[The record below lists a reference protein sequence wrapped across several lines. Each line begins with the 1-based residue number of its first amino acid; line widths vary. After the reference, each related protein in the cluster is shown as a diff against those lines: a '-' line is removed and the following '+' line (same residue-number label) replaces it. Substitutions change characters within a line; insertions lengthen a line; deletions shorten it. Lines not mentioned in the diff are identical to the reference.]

1 MTATTNHP
9 GKVTMIGLG
18 SMGGAL
24 AHALLSKGFDL
35 TVWNRNPAKLQ
46 PFLSAGATAAPDI
59 AGAIAGSPV
68 TVICVSEYSASRSI
82 LDAPGVAEALKGR
95 TLIQLSTGTPKEARD
110 LEHWTQQHAAHCLN
124 GDIMAWPRQIGT
136 DEATISIS
144 GQGELIDQYT
154 GVLKALA
161 GQLVNLGPEPGA
173 SAAMFHAVLAYLA
186 GSWIGFCHGALV
198 AESEGLRPEDL
209 GILLEQI
216 SPMLGGELR
225 HMGQVIQHGKFS
237 DPESTVQTTGLDL
250 QLLVQQAKEAGINSE
265 LPTFA
270 AGLFKRTIDAGHGQ
284 EEHAAV
290 IKVLRQHA

>member
-24 AHALLSKGFDL
+24 ARTLISKGFDL
-35 TVWNRNPAKLQ
+35 TIWNRNPAKLQ
-46 PFLSAGATAAPDI
+46 PFLSTGATAATDI
-59 AGAIAGSPV
+59 AAAITASPV
-68 TVICVSEYSASRSI
+68 TVMCVSDYSASRSI
-82 LDAPGVAEALKGR
+82 LNAPGTVAALKGR

-110 LEHWTQQHAAHCLN
+110 LDLWAQQHAAHCLN
-124 GDIMAWPRQIGT
+124 GDIMAWPRQVGT
-136 DEATISIS
+136 DEATISVS
-144 GQGELIDQYT
+144 GKQEIVDQHT

-161 GQLVNLGPEPGA
+161 GQIMNLGSEPGA
-173 SAAMFHAVLAYLA
+173 SAAFFHAVLAYLA

-198 AESEGLRPEDL
+198 AENEGLRPEDL

-216 SPMLGGELR
+216 SPILGGELR

-250 QLLVQQAKEAGINSE
+250 QLLVQQAREAGINSE
-265 LPTFA
+265 LPAFA
-270 AGLFKRTIDAGHGQ
+270 AGLFKRTIDAGYGQ

-290 IKVLRQHA
+290 IKVLRHNA